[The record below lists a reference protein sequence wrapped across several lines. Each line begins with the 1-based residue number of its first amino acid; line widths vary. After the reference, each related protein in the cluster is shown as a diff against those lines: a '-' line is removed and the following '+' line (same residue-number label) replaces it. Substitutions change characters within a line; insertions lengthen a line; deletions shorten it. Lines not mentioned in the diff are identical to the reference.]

1 MTSRVFWLLVLV
13 LICGGTV
20 QIMAT
25 SEADSLI
32 LEEFDNVQELKLG
45 EDTTRRASAMALFLQ
60 ALLEEESDGPDKA
73 LETKRKVLELDPGF
87 SVLAVESA
95 NQYLRRNETTEAI
108 SVLKD
113 AAKANPK
120 DITPAL
126 ALSNIYL
133 RQLNKPELAERYA
146 SQALAAKPDEP
157 GGYEAL
163 WDVYRATSQNAKID
177 GLFQRAGKREFA
189 KPDFWVDLAALR
201 LRDAAARGKL
211 SEQESAA
218 VVDFLERAAKG
229 ATDARSLARMGD
241 FFVVVRLPSR
251 AADLYTM
258 ALKLRPNLEGVRNR
272 LAACLL
278 QSETPMDAVP
288 LLEENVKTNP
298 LDIASYDL
306 LGKIFWEIGET
317 EKALA
322 NLRQSLLIA
331 SPDPKRYDDVLR
343 LSFANGDWKGAL
355 ETAIEA
361 GKTFPQALEFTIYR
375 AMAQSELD
383 NHESAM
389 SSFEE
394 AEVAAGVGR
403 PDLLHADFYFS
414 YGAAAEQAGRFV
426 KAAQLFQKSIDLDPP
441 RSARALNYLGYMW
454 ADRNENLDEA
464 ETLIRRALELEPGTG
479 AYLDSLGWTLF
490 RKGQYEDALA
500 ELLRATAAFETP
512 DPIVWEH
519 VGDTY
524 EKLGKSAEAVM
535 YWQKA
540 LQVDP
545 ASLSLTAK
553 IDAHSSR
560 IAAQPK
566 PATPQTPAR

>member
-1 MTSRVFWLLVLV
+1 MKTKVFLLLVLV
-13 LICGGTV
+13 SGLAGRCL
-20 QIMAT
+20 AT

-32 LEEFDNVQELKLG
+32 LEEFDNVQPLELG
-45 EDTTRRASAMALFLQ
+45 ADGIRCASAMALYLQ
-60 ALLEEESDGPDKA
+60 ALVEEESEGPDKA

-87 SVLAVESA
+87 SSLAVESA

-108 SVLKD
+108 AVLKD

-120 DITPAL
+120 NIDPAL
-126 ALSNIYL
+126 ALSAIYL
-133 RQLNKPELAERYA
+133 RQLNKPELAEKYA
-146 SQALAAKPDEP
+146 SVALAAKPDEP

-163 WDVYRATSQNAKID
+163 WAVYRSAGQNAKID
-177 GLFQRAGKREFA
+177 GLFQRARKREFA

-201 LRDAAARGKL
+201 LRDASAKGKL
-211 SEQESAA
+211 SDEENAA
-218 VVDFLERAAKG
+218 VVDFLDRAAQG

-241 FFVVVRLPSR
+241 YFVIVRQPSR

-278 QSETPMDAVP
+278 QSDSPMDAVP

-306 LGKIFWEIGET
+306 LGKIFWEIGKT
-317 EKALA
+317 DKALA

-331 SPDPKRYDDVLR
+331 PPDPKRYDDVLR
-343 LSFANGDWKGAL
+343 LSFTNGDWKGAL

-403 PDLLHADFYFS
+403 PDLLNADFYFS
-414 YGAAAEQAGRFV
+414 YGAAAEQAGRYV
-426 KAAQLFQKSIDLDPP
+426 KAAQLFQKSIALDPP
-441 RSARALNYLGYMW
+441 RSARACNYLGYMW

-464 ETLIRRALELEPGTG
+464 EKLIRRALELEPGTG

-490 RKGQYEDALA
+490 RKGQYDEALT
-500 ELLRATAAFETP
+500 ELLRATAALDTP
-512 DPIVWEH
+512 DPVVWEH

-524 EKLGKSAEAVM
+524 EKLGKIAEAVQ

-545 ASLSLTAK
+545 TSHSLTAK

-566 PATPQTPAR
+566 PTTPQTPAR

>member
-1 MTSRVFWLLVLV
+1 MKTKVFLILVLV
-13 LICGGTV
+13 SGLAGRSL
-20 QIMAT
+20 AT

-32 LEEFDNVQELKLG
+32 LEEFDNVHPLELSADG
-45 EDTTRRASAMALFLQ
+45 TRRASAMALYLQ
-60 ALLEEESDGPDKA
+60 ALVEEESDGPDKA

-87 SVLAVESA
+87 SSLAVECA

-108 SVLKD
+108 AVLKD

-120 DITPAL
+120 NIDPAL
-126 ALSNIYL
+126 ALSTIYL

-146 SQALAAKPDEP
+146 NIALAAKPDEP
-157 GGYEAL
+157 GAYEAL
-163 WDVYRATSQNAKID
+163 WDVYRSSGQTAKIE
-177 GLFQRAGKREFA
+177 GLFQRARKREFA
-189 KPDFWVDLAALR
+189 KSDFWVDLAGLR
-201 LRDAAARGKL
+201 LRDAGAKGTL
-211 SEQESAA
+211 SNEESAA
-218 VVDFLERAAKG
+218 VVDFLERAAQG

-241 FFVVVRLPSR
+241 YFVVVRQPAR

-278 QSETPMDAVP
+278 QSDSPLDAVP
-288 LLEENVKTNP
+288 LLEENVKINP
-298 LDIASYDL
+298 LDIGSYDL
-306 LGKIFWEIGET
+306 LGKIFWEIGQT
-317 EKALA
+317 DKALA
-322 NLRQSLLIA
+322 YLRQSLLIA

-355 ETAIEA
+355 ATAIEA
-361 GKTFPQALEFTIYR
+361 GKTFPQAVEFTVYR

-389 SSFEE
+389 ASFEE
-394 AEVAAGVGR
+394 AEVAAGVSR
-403 PDLLHADFYFS
+403 PDFLNADFYFS
-414 YGAAAEQAGRFV
+414 YGAAAEQAGRYV
-426 KAAQLFQKSIDLDPP
+426 KAAELFKKSIDLDPP
-441 RSARALNYLGYMW
+441 RSARACNYLGYMW

-464 ETLIRRALELEPGTG
+464 EKLIRRALELEPNTG
-479 AYLDSLGWTLF
+479 AYLDSLGWALF
-490 RKGQYEDALA
+490 RKGQYEEALV

-512 DPIVWEH
+512 DPVVWEH

-524 EKLGKSAEAVM
+524 EKLGKIAEAVL
-535 YWQKA
+535 YWRKA
-540 LQVDP
+540 LQADP
-545 ASLSLTAK
+545 TSVSLTAK

-566 PATPQTPAR
+566 PATPQTPTR